1 MTDLFANLKAKGI
14 TFETHVKVIWQNPK
28 GKIIKIDKARGVD
41 PTLQRWTHIGS
52 EPVGADY
59 KKAARERQ
67 PLPTIPTRIM
77 DQPMSALSRIS
88 PIAAR

>member
-28 GKIIKIDKARGVD
+28 GKLSRSIKPGGLIPRFSGGR
-41 PTLQRWTHIGS
+41 TLAVNPWVQTIKRPHES
-52 EPVGADY
+52 ASPF
-59 KKAARERQ
+59 
-67 PLPTIPTRIM
+67 PTIPTRIM